1 MIVIVNT
8 SKFPQLLYKH
18 NAKMMTI
25 QCYLKGILQSTSS
38 PESVPDTLN
47 SFSKQVN
54 TQFFSSVFNIQ
65 SNINSQSTSHQLSID
80 DMIESDRFGMV
91 TITEEMKRTMV
102 KTLEE
107 LCDECGDVTIF
118 KQSVDVM

>member
-1 MIVIVNT
+1 
-8 SKFPQLLYKH
+8 
-18 NAKMMTI
+18 MMTI